1 MPTAQLVSP
10 VIPASERWPNV
21 DRRLNKRQGPEQI
34 TLTFLGADHPVL
46 NWSQGGALVADCH
59 PNLEV
64 GAPVSGV
71 LSIRGHSGLFR
82 FSARLLRRNER
93 TREIALRF
101 DKLSPTVSDAL
112 ARSAEET

>member
-1 MPTAQLVSP
+1 MPMAQLVSP
-10 VIPASERWPNV
+10 AIPASERWPNV
-21 DRRLNKRQGPEQI
+21 DRRLNRRHGPEQI

-59 PNLEV
+59 PHLEI

-101 DKLSPTVSDAL
+101 DKLSPTVSDVL
-112 ARSAEET
+112 AHTVAET

>member
-1 MPTAQLVSP
+1 MPTALLSSP
-10 VIPASERWPNV
+10 TVPASARWPNV
-21 DRRLNKRQGPEQI
+21 DRRLHQRHGPDQI

-46 NWSQGGALVADCH
+46 NWSQGGALIADCH
-59 PNLEV
+59 PQLAI
-64 GAPVSGV
+64 GTMVSGV

-101 DKLSPTVSDAL
+101 DKLSPAVSDVLSRA
-112 ARSAEET
+112 AEQT